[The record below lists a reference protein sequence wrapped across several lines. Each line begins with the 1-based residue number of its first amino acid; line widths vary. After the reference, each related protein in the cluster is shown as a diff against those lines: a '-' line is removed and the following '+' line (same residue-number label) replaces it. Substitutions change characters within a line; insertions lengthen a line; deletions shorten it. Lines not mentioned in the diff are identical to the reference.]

1 MLRYGAAACDCGT
14 ALQGDGAVRR
24 STRIAEA
31 IRYGVT
37 RREAAERE
45 PTSAR
50 LDANRARQQR
60 GERCATRPPAPR
72 ITSRAD

>member
-1 MLRYGAAACDCGT
+1 MRLRHGLARRRRRAAKHAH
-14 ALQGDGAVRR
+14 R
-24 STRIAEA
+24 EA

-45 PTSAR
+45 PTPAR